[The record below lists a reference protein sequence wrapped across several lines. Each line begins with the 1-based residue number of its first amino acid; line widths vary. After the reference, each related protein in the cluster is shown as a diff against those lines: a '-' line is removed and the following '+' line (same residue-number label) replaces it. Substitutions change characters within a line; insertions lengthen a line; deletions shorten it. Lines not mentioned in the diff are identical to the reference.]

1 MNRLARPRVGVV
13 IGSGGLKCAAS
24 VGLWR
29 VLHREGIE
37 VDLAVGCSGG
47 AVYTAGLALGRTLD
61 EAERGT
67 AHMWEDLFKLDLR
80 ATARALFPRMLGY
93 DHTVGLGSDERVWR
107 VLNAVFGDARFEDTK
122 IPLYLSATDALSGD
136 RVLLTEGR
144 IAEAI
149 RASISLPLLLPPLK
163 VGDRWLTDG
172 GLSNPLPIDAAI
184 REGCDIILAMGFE
197 SACRDRVRTIGDSVA
212 NVMAISTNHL
222 IRSTF
227 AFYSVAHHAEV
238 IPILPDFGRPIG
250 LRDTHLLPHVIEC
263 GERAAMEEM
272 PYLRRLLE
280 AASTRVSPGVAEA
293 V

>member
-1 MNRLARPRVGVV
+1 MNRLTRPRVAVV

-29 VLHREGIE
+29 VLHREGIQI
-37 VDLAVGCSGG
+37 DLAVGCSGG
-47 AVYTAGLALGRTLD
+47 AVYAAGLALGRTLD
-61 EAERGT
+61 EAEQGT
-67 AHMWEDLFKLDLR
+67 AHMWENLFKLDVR
-80 ATARALFPRMLGY
+80 AAARAAFPRLLGY
-93 DHTVGLGSDERVWR
+93 DHTVGLGSDERVR
-107 VLNAVFGDARFEDTK
+107 RNLDAIFHDDRFEDTK
-122 IPLYLSATDALSGD
+122 IPLFLSTTDALTGE
-136 RVLLTEGR
+136 RVLLSEGR
-144 IAEAI
+144 IADGI
-149 RASISLPLLLPPLK
+149 RASISLPLLLPPWPM
-163 VGDRWLTDG
+163 GGRWLTDG

-238 IPILPDFGRPIG
+238 IPILPDFGRPVG
-250 LRDTHLLPHVIEC
+250 LRDTHLLPHIIDC

-272 PYLRRLLE
+272 PYVRRLL
-280 AASTRVSPGVAEA
+280 AAAPARTVAA
-293 V
+293 VV